1 MKTKSELKICV
12 LLLLLGALAGLDHK
26 ESVFKLLDDLEKYNH
41 ADENVDNGD
50 KSDVQQAAK
59 NLFEIQDLL
68 FNLEKDVQSVKEVQS
83 RQNCAG
89 LLSKCGPF
97 NPCCPHDSK
106 RKGPLCCKYQDEG
119 DSPKGNEIYQKFGL
133 CLPAA
138 LYCNNKPFV
147 L

>member
-1 MKTKSELKICV
+1 MKSNSELKICV
-12 LLLLLGALAGLDHK
+12 LLFLFGALSGLDLK
-26 ESVFKLLDDLEKYNH
+26 ESVIKLLSDLEKYEH

-50 KSDVQQAAK
+50 ESDVQQGVK
-59 NLFEIQDLL
+59 NLPEIQGLL
-68 FNLEKDVQSVKEVQS
+68 FDLEKEVRSVKDAQS

-97 NPCCPHDSK
+97 NPCCPHDAK
-106 RKGPLCCKYQDEG
+106 HKGPLCCKYPDEG

-138 LYCNNKPFV
+138 LYCNNKPVV